1 MNYRLGALG
10 FLSAMT
16 SVYPGNLA
24 LSDIGKADEWVQ
36 NNIQHFGGDYG
47 DGKAN
52 EKDRYPKY
60 PMTIVGH
67 GCGALAVSLL
77 QMPTTYTREEIPTT

>member
-1 MNYRLGALG
+1 MD
-10 FLSAMT
+10 
-16 SVYPGNLA
+16 SVFNKVVKKICFESSSIA
-24 LSDIGKADEWVQ
+24 LSDIGKAYEWVQ

-47 DGKAN
+47 DGKAK

-67 GCGALAVSLL
+67 GCGALAVGLL